1 MASRLK
7 RHENPV
13 SRQDLLDLAELEARA
28 TREIINGTIE
38 VPLLSVGLN
47 EAQKA
52 VVDDSLILG
61 SPSRDWWS
69 RQAAALR
76 QRSTNEMR
84 QGIFW
89 GREQGKNLGQRL
101 KQALK
106 GLWQGTRA
114 GIDGQISAG
123 LAYEQW
129 LCGKDEP
136 FQIEVLGRARWELW
150 QRGKLSFEDLVSQN
164 NRPLTIAQLRD
175 TWV

>member
-7 RHENPV
+7 RHENPA

-47 EAQKA
+47 EAQLRA
-52 VVDDSLILG
+52 VVDDSLILA

-84 QGIFW
+84 QGIFL
-89 GREQGKNLGQRL
+89 GERVDTLTRRIRGSQVAGFANGVMNVSRREGA
-101 KQALK
+101 ALVRH
-106 GLWQGTRA
+106 Q
-114 GIDGQISAG
+114 
-123 LAYEQW
+123 
-129 LCGKDEP
+129 
-136 FQIEVLGRARWELW
+136 
-150 QRGKLSFEDLVSQN
+150 
-164 NRPLTIAQLRD
+164 
-175 TWV
+175 